1 VKILFCEVAS
11 KLVAITMTVKQK
23 QIALAVYI
31 GFLIIALQIVKNP
44 VVQSTS
50 QSLFANL
57 KQEDREVIA
66 TALRD
71 ARLPQPQSLVVNDT
85 GYLVATFEPILPP
98 SRAAAESFATIAVF
112 AIRNAMI
119 RRNVVSNYR
128 VTLIGPSLGRG
139 LVLRYGSA
147 LFSEGGSLDW
157 QAR

>member
-1 VKILFCEVAS
+1 
-11 KLVAITMTVKQK
+11 MTAKQK
-23 QIALAVYI
+23 QIVSVVYI
-31 GFLIIALQIVKNP
+31 GLLILALQIVKNP
-44 VVQSTS
+44 TVQSTP
-50 QSLFANL
+50 QSLLAEL
-57 KQEDREVIA
+57 KQEDREIIA
-66 TALRD
+66 SALRD
-71 ARLPQPQSLVVNDT
+71 ARLPQPQSLDINDT

-112 AIRNAMI
+112 VIRNAMI

-128 VTLIGPSLGRG
+128 VTLNGPSLGQG

>member
-1 VKILFCEVAS
+1 
-11 KLVAITMTVKQK
+11 MTVKQK

-44 VVQSTS
+44 TVQST
-50 QSLFANL
+50 QPLLAEL
-57 KQEDREVIA
+57 KLEDREIIA
-66 TALRD
+66 SALRD